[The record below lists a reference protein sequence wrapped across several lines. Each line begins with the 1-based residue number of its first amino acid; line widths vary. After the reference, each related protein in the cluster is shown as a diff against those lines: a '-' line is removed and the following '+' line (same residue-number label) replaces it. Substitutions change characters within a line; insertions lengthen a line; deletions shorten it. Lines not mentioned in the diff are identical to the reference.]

1 MINLIDDIIKGE
13 NIDIQG
19 PDEEINYSG
28 LKKLNEQEILNK

>member
-1 MINLIDDIIKGE
+1 MNLIDDINKGE

-28 LKKLNEQEILNK
+28 HKKLNEEEILNK